1 MHAPRNRAP
10 PDRIGAVSDP
20 PALQLIL
27 GDFREEHTATILGWV
42 QSAEDALGWAE
53 TPFLRIGPQL
63 LEGWHAERGVVACVG
78 WIDDQLCAYGQVLE
92 DHVEREAEVTRV
104 IVAPELR
111 GRGVGR
117 TFARLL
123 GTEAVR
129 RGFGVVLA
137 RTVRANRGAF
147 ACYRA
152 AGFRRLSPA
161 DEAALNFDQ
170 SEEYVWLEFVPAA
183 DA

>member
-1 MHAPRNRAP
+1 
-10 PDRIGAVSDP
+10 VSEV
-20 PALQLIL
+20 PAAHLTL
-27 GDFREEHTATILGWV
+27 GDFREEHAATILGWV

-53 TPFLRIGPQL
+53 TPFLRIGPPV
-63 LEGWHAERGVVACVG
+63 LEQWHAEPGVVPCVG
-78 WIDDQLCAYGQVLE
+78 WIGDRLCAYGQVLE
-92 DHVEREAEVTRV
+92 DHAEREAEVTRV

-111 GRGVGR
+111 GQGVGR

-137 RTVRANRGAF
+137 RTVRANRAAF

-152 AGFRRLSPA
+152 AGFSRLSLA

-170 SEEYVWLEFVPAA
+170 SEDYVWLEFAPAT